1 MKIALYFLAIFVL
14 GVSAQADEAKHS
26 HTSEYAGEEKRSIK
40 GLSSDDIAELRRG
53 GGWGLAK
60 TAELNGVP
68 GPAHLLEMKN
78 QIPLSDDQILA
89 IDEIYKQ
96 MKTQAILQGERLIAL
111 EGELERLFRSGSV
124 TQDGLRSSLNR
135 IAEAR
140 TQLRFTHLATH
151 LKTSDILTRAQI
163 GKYNELRG
171 YSNPSLYADVP
182 AGHGAEMRHK
192 PKMGAN
198 N

>member
-171 YSNPSLYADVP
+171 YSNPSLHADVP